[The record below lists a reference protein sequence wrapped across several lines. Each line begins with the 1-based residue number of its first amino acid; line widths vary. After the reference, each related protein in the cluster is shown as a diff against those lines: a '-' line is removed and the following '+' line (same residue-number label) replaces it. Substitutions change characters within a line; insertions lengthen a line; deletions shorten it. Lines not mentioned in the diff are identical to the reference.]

1 MRIPAIVC
9 GVILLVAPILVA
21 SAQNYPNR
29 PIRIVVP
36 TGPGS
41 STFNI
46 AHMIGERLSERL
58 GQPVVVESRPG
69 ASQMIGA
76 DHVAKSAADG
86 YTIMLT
92 SASYTGSVTV
102 RAKLPFDPVNDLTG
116 ITMVAQGPLV
126 LVVHPS
132 LPVKT
137 VKELIALAR
146 ARPGQIN
153 YGSAGTGSVVHLM
166 AEVFAAS
173 AKINIVHVPYKVFAQ
188 AVTDTVG
195 GHVEMLFSSMPS
207 VWPQV
212 KANRVR
218 ALAVTSAKR
227 SALVPEL
234 PTVAEAG
241 VPGYEAGQWWGT
253 FAPGKTPKDIVAKLY
268 DEIQKILVAEE
279 VKSRFVAQGAE
290 PVLGMTPDAFSATVK
305 NEIAKWS
312 KVVKERNIK
321 PQ

>member
-1 MRIPAIVC
+1 MHIPAMVC
-9 GVILLVAPILVA
+9 GVIFLVAPILVA

-69 ASQMIGA
+69 ASQMNGA
-76 DHVAKSAADG
+76 DHVAKSTADG

-92 SASYTGSVTV
+92 SASFTGSVTV

>member
-1 MRIPAIVC
+1 MRIPAMVC
-9 GVILLVAPILVA
+9 GVIFLAAPILVA
-21 SAQNYPNR
+21 SAQDYPNR
-29 PIRIVVP
+29 PIRIVTP
-36 TGPGS
+36 TGAGGS
-41 STFNI
+41 ADI
-46 AHMIGERLSERL
+46 LARVIGHKLTERL

-76 DHVAKSAADG
+76 DHVAKSTADG

-92 SASYTGSVTV
+92 SASFTGSVTV

>member
-76 DHVAKSAADG
+76 DHVAKSTADG

-92 SASYTGSVTV
+92 SASFTGSVTV

>member
-1 MRIPAIVC
+1 VFNARNAAIAQAA
-9 GVILLVAPILVA
+9 GTSRPVAPA
-21 SAQNYPNR
+21 
-29 PIRIVVP
+29 
-36 TGPGS
+36 
-41 STFNI
+41 
-46 AHMIGERLSERL
+46 
-58 GQPVVVESRPG
+58 GQP
-69 ASQMIGA
+69 
-76 DHVAKSAADG
+76 
-86 YTIMLT
+86 
-92 SASYTGSVTV
+92 
-102 RAKLPFDPVNDLTG
+102 
-116 ITMVAQGPLV
+116 
-126 LVVHPS
+126 
-132 LPVKT
+132 
-137 VKELIALAR
+137 IALAR

-173 AKINIVHVPYKVFAQ
+173 AKIDIAHVPYKVFAQ

-227 SALVPEL
+227 SALLPEL

-241 VPGYEAGQWWGT
+241 VPGYEAGQWWGI
-253 FAPGKTPKDIVAKLY
+253 FAPAKTPKDIVAKLY

>member
-1 MRIPAIVC
+1 MRIPAMVC
-9 GVILLVAPILVA
+9 GVIFLVAPILVA

-116 ITMVAQGPLV
+116 ITLAAQGPLV
-126 LVVHPS
+126 LIVHPS

-173 AKINIVHVPYKVFAQ
+173 AKIDIAHVPYKVFAQ

-227 SALVPEL
+227 SALLPEL

-241 VPGYEAGQWWGT
+241 VPGYEAGQWWGI
-253 FAPGKTPKDIVAKLY
+253 FAPAKTPKDIVAKLY